1 MILPWDDDRA
11 IKGKIVPL
19 ERVVL
24 AEATAGKALFAQQ

>member
-24 AEATAGKALFAQQ
+24 LSVLTWVRGRAG

>member
-1 MILPWDDDRA
+1 MILPWDDDRD

-24 AEATAGKALFAQQ
+24 LSVLPWVRGRAG